1 MIDMVSIIEKKKTG
15 QALTDEEI
23 RGFVAGVTDG
33 SIPDYQTSAL
43 LMAIFSR
50 AWTDTRRSA

>member
-1 MIDMVSIIEKKKTG
+1 MIDMVSIIEKKKAG
-15 QALTDEEI
+15 QALTDEDI

-43 LMAIFSR
+43 LMAI
-50 AWTDTRRSA
+50 